1 MLSSIFRARKCN
13 IQPGPLVDNYG
24 IIILGMLLFRLS
36 HSWTSI
42 HNTIIFIIIP
52 GEGIL
57 SPYLHCNLLY
67 LKIWPRIRLYP
78 YCVTL
83 PISCIISF
91 SVWLSFKDTEV
102 ALNLRLD
109 FGFNFNLMMLSL
121 QLSSRRSAAVE
132 LASQLMAEVRKTP
145 GIYHREIMSSCLL
158 NIIIIVCT
166 IMNKLQQK
174 PQYPQQKQSQQNQQY
189 SSSIVIVVV

>member
-13 IQPGPLVDNYG
+13 VQPGPLVDNYG

-52 GEGIL
+52 GEGNL

-109 FGFNFNLMMLSL
+109 WILVLIL
-121 QLSSRRSAAVE
+121 IWWCYLSSWV
-132 LASQLMAEVRKTP
+132 P
-145 GIYHREIMSSCLL
+145 GG
-158 NIIIIVCT
+158 
-166 IMNKLQQK
+166 LQQWNWHHSWWQRWERLQEYTTMK
-174 PQYPQQKQSQQNQQY
+174 SCPHVYWISLLLFALLWISY
-189 SSSIVIVVV
+189 SRSLSIRSRSSHSRTSSIVVV